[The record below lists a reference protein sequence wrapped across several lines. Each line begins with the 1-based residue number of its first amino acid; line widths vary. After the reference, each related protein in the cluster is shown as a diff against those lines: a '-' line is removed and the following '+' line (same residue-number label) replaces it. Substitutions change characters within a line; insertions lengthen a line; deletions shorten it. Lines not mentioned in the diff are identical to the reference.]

1 MKTLQQID
9 RLKRTLA
16 VAVLSIIG
24 SGVYSAIVNL

>member
-9 RLKRTLA
+9 WLKWTLA

-24 SGVYSAIVNL
+24 YAVYSAIMNL